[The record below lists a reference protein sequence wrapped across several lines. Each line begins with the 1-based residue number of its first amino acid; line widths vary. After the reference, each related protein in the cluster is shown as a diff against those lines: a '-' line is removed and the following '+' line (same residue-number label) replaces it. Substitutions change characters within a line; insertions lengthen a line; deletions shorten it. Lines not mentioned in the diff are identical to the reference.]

1 MHRHLI
7 ETAVYFFF
15 LEPARLELFLSLLWR
30 ENEVNDS
37 GKITETF
44 NHSHW
49 KGLLWIFWSNPL
61 MDEPTKIMLLRAV
74 SN

>member
-37 GKITETF
+37 GKITNIQSFTLEGT
-44 NHSHW
+44 SVD
-49 KGLLWIFWSNPL
+49 LLVQP
-61 MDEPTKIMLLRAV
+61 AHG
-74 SN
+74 